1 MLKGTP
7 MHLTELELQ
16 IKSNRIDSG
25 QFIVLND
32 LNSRIISHLV
42 DFWYSIGGMNGWHGH
57 IAVTHKYFSVIA
69 AFQQQNEVEKKH
81 PE

>member
-42 DFWYSIGGMNGWHGH
+42 DF
-57 IAVTHKYFSVIA
+57 
-69 AFQQQNEVEKKH
+69 
-81 PE
+81 

>member
-1 MLKGTP
+1 
-7 MHLTELELQ
+7 
-16 IKSNRIDSG
+16 
-25 QFIVLND
+25 
-32 LNSRIISHLV
+32 
-42 DFWYSIGGMNGWHGH
+42 MNGWHGH